1 MNILTEKHLLERA
14 QELKGKNIFHLL
26 NGIIQDQG
34 KGAIGNIIER
44 EGFGVANNNDAQP
57 DFPHLGIELKVLPL
71 KKISNGKFSVKERTK
86 ICSINY
92 QEIVKETW
100 SHSHARN
107 KLKKILFI
115 FYEYNSTD
123 FLKSTILD
131 HFLFELENNDEP
143 LICSDWMRTQ
153 ERVKEGYA
161 HELSESENVV
171 LAASRSG
178 AGKLEEHKWPK
189 QPNTKFAERARQRAF
204 SLKPSYTRT
213 IWHELRTKR
222 QLDRISEKHP
232 YSDIAGLDTIIT
244 RELNAWTGKK
254 LSEFIEIKGTEMSK
268 SKNAAASI
276 LRTALGYRKGT
287 GSLREIEQLGLMV
300 KTTPCRKSDLYPFE
314 SMSFPYQPLAE
325 IALEKRFDESDFY
338 TYLQGFI
345 FIPLI
350 REDRN
355 DMTPSKITFG
365 KSFIWRPSKIDLLAI
380 QKEWEKV
387 HQIITDGVIVER
399 IPWNNRKGYITTNN
413 LLKESESEYI
423 HIRPHGKDSDDIDKS
438 IPGLNIS
445 KQCFWLNKKLL
456 QRLVK
461 NAMDAQTNSF

>member
-1 MNILTEKHLLERA
+1 MLFNTEKHLLDRA
-14 QELKGKNIFHLL
+14 HELKGKHISDLVQNNL
-26 NGIIQDQG
+26 QDIG

-44 EGFGVANNNDAQP
+44 EGFGIANNNDARP

-71 KKISNGKFSVKERTK
+71 KINTDGKLSVKERTK

-92 QEIVKETW
+92 QELIDETW
-100 SHSHARN
+100 LDSHARG
-107 KLKKILFI
+107 KLHKILFVFFVYDVSNLLNCKI
-115 FYEYNSTD
+115 VDYY
-123 FLKSTILD
+123 
-131 HFLFELENNDEP
+131 LFELKYSEEP
-143 LICSDWMRTQ
+143 LIQSDWKRTQ
-153 ERVKEGYA
+153 ERVREGYA
-161 HELSESENVV
+161 HLLSESENVI

-178 AGKLEEHKWPK
+178 AGKLLPDQWPK
-189 QPNTKFAERARQRAF
+189 QPNTRFAERARQRAF
-204 SLKPSYTRT
+204 SLKPSFTRT
-213 IWHELRTKR
+213 IWHELRTKK

-232 YSDIAGLDTIIT
+232 YSDIADFDTIIT
-244 RELNAWTGKK
+244 RELNAWKGKK
-254 LSEFIEIKGTEMSK
+254 LSEFIEIKGMEISR

-276 LRTALGYRKGT
+276 LRTALGYKKGSE
-287 GSLREIEQLGLMV
+287 SLREIEQLGLIV

-325 IALEKRFDESDFY
+325 IALEERFDESDFY

-350 REDRN
+350 REDRY
-355 DMTPSKITFG
+355 DMKPSKITFG

-387 HQIITDGVIVER
+387 HQIITDGVIVKR

-423 HIRPHGKDSDDIDKS
+423 HMRPHGRDSDDTDNS
-438 IPGLNIS
+438 MPELNIS
-445 KQCFWLNKKLL
+445 KQCFWFNKKLL
-456 QRLVK
+456 HKLVK
-461 NAMDAQTNSF
+461 TAMGPTK